1 MSATPAPTRRVGG
14 ALSVGAGILAS
25 RLFGL
30 VRQRATGHFLGV
42 GDAADAL
49 SAAMRIPNLLQNLLG
64 EGVLSASFVPVYAR
78 LRASGR
84 EQDAAQLAR
93 LTFTALAATSAV
105 VVAVGV
111 VAAPWLV
118 TFVAGG
124 FAPGKQEFT
133 VGLVRILFP
142 GMALLVFSAWCL
154 GVLIAHRRYL
164 LSYTAPVAWN
174 VAIIGTLVVAGPGS
188 DPDGAARLVAI
199 AAVGGSVLQFGVQ
212 LPSVLRLL
220 GSSRGASGAG
230 PEFRLV
236 VSNFVPVV
244 AGRGVVQLSGW
255 IDTLIAS
262 FVVPGAAATLMY
274 AQNIAL
280 LPVSVFGMSISAS
293 ELTEMAARRPDEV
306 EATIRDR
313 LVPALRSV
321 AFFVVPSAVA
331 LAALGDVI
339 AGAILESGRFSEAE
353 TRWVW
358 GVLAGASVGLVAG
371 TMGRL
376 YNAAWY
382 ALHDTRTPVRYA
394 FVRVIA
400 AAVLG
405 GSAALWGPAALGL
418 PAKWGV
424 AGITAGA
431 GIGAWIEFALLRRA
445 LMARIGSVSLPPGL
459 LARLWGAAVGGA
471 AAGYATKLA
480 LAAASPVV
488 VAATALPVMGLVY
501 VASARALGVAEVDSF
516 LARLRSRARRADG
529 AG

>member
-1 MSATPAPTRRVGG
+1 
-14 ALSVGAGILAS
+14 
-25 RLFGL
+25 
-30 VRQRATGHFLGV
+30 
-42 GDAADAL
+42 
-49 SAAMRIPNLLQNLLG
+49 
-64 EGVLSASFVPVYAR
+64 
-78 LRASGR
+78 
-84 EQDAAQLAR
+84 
-93 LTFTALAATSAV
+93 
-105 VVAVGV
+105 
-111 VAAPWLV
+111 
-118 TFVAGG
+118 
-124 FAPGKQEFT
+124 
-133 VGLVRILFP
+133 
-142 GMALLVFSAWCL
+142 
-154 GVLIAHRRYL
+154 
-164 LSYTAPVAWN
+164 
-174 VAIIGTLVVAGPGS
+174 
-188 DPDGAARLVAI
+188 
-199 AAVGGSVLQFGVQ
+199 
-212 LPSVLRLL
+212 
-220 GSSRGASGAG
+220 
-230 PEFRLV
+230 
-236 VSNFVPVV
+236 
-244 AGRGVVQLSGW
+244 
-255 IDTLIAS
+255 
-262 FVVPGAAATLMY
+262 
-274 AQNIAL
+274 
-280 LPVSVFGMSISAS
+280 
-293 ELTEMAARRPDEV
+293 
-306 EATIRDR
+306 
-313 LVPALRSV
+313 V

-339 AGAILESGRFSEAE
+339 AGAILQSGRFSEAD

-376 YNAAWY
+376 YNSAWY

-431 GIGAWIEFALLRRA
+431 GIAAWIEFALLRRA

-501 VASARALGVAEVDSF
+501 VASARALGVAEVDTF